1 MLEAQAVAAFPQDAS
16 QRRLAHLDRLSAKV
30 IAIQLQKVEG
40 VEERRSSFP
49 RWRSNWNVASPRSS
63 QPYHPPVDQAGTHPE
78 VTQRYPLVA
87 EAVNHCPCG

>member
-30 IAIQLQKVEG
+30 IAIQLHKVEG
-40 VEERRSSFP
+40 VEERRSSVP

-63 QPYHPPVDQAGTHPE
+63 QAGAHPE